1 MHLDVTADAEM
12 LLLADAD
19 KVFFLSTGLIV
30 IMVSLHIFNFK
41 RLLSYRLVLIYYFI
55 IRDITFI

>member
-1 MHLDVTADAEM
+1 MHLNVTADAEM

-30 IMVSLHIFNFK
+30 IMVSLHTFNFK